1 MHRNKMSLPEIL
13 PTGFHDYCALL
24 EDERIVEL
32 LEHITDGFVFLN
44 REWRIT
50 HLSPK
55 AERHCGGSRA
65 EIIGRSVWEVCP
77 DLAGGTFETECRRA
91 MTGLRVAVFEH
102 FFPTPDTWFE
112 TRAVPAPTGLF
123 ISIYDVARRRQA
135 ENELRASQRRM
146 AGIISSAMD
155 AIITIDSSQRVTL
168 FNAAAEKMFGC
179 SVSEAIGQP
188 LDRFIPRRFREAHQH
203 HIENFGE
210 THVTRRSMGA
220 LGAVFGMRSSG
231 EEFPIEAAISQM
243 ETDGQKFYTVILRDI
258 TERKRAEERLREQAA
273 MLNLARDAII
283 IRDPNGRVLFWNK
296 GAENLYGW
304 TAEEAVGQDVRLMQ
318 FLNAAADFERAN
330 RAVLERGTWS
340 GELPQVARDGRKL
353 MAECRW
359 TLVCDEAGYPKSVL
373 AINTDVTEKKKL
385 EAQFLRAQRL
395 ESIGTLAGGIAHDL
409 NNVLSPM
416 LMAVQMLQMKTT
428 DEQSQR
434 MLELLRANAER
445 GGEMVRQV
453 LSFARGIGGERVA
466 MQPKHLIREVIKIL
480 RETFPKSIEISFRI
494 AEDLWMIN
502 GDATQ
507 LHQVLMNLCINA
519 RDAMPEGG
527 KLRIEAENKILDETS
542 ARMIL
547 DARPGRFVLITVA
560 DTGTGIPLEHLD
572 RIFDPFFTTKEIGKG
587 TGLGLSTVLGIAKGH
602 GGFVNVYSEVGR
614 GTQFRVY
621 LPALE
626 AGQLRQADAAPD
638 ELPIGHEELILVVDD
653 ETAIREITR
662 STLEAFNYRVLT
674 AGDGAE
680 AIALYA
686 EHRSEIK
693 VVLTDMMMPFMD
705 GPALIRALRKL
716 NPEVRIIASS
726 GLTENGKSVEVAL
739 TWVKA
744 FLSKPFSADK
754 LLKTLAEVLNDQ
766 HPSR

>member
-1 MHRNKMSLPEIL
+1 
-13 PTGFHDYCALL
+13 
-24 EDERIVEL
+24 
-32 LEHITDGFVFLN
+32 
-44 REWRIT
+44 
-50 HLSPK
+50 
-55 AERHCGGSRA
+55 
-65 EIIGRSVWEVCP
+65 
-77 DLAGGTFETECRRA
+77 
-91 MTGLRVAVFEH
+91 
-102 FFPTPDTWFE
+102 
-112 TRAVPAPTGLF
+112 
-123 ISIYDVARRRQA
+123 
-135 ENELRASQRRM
+135 
-146 AGIISSAMD
+146 
-155 AIITIDSSQRVTL
+155 
-168 FNAAAEKMFGC
+168 
-179 SVSEAIGQP
+179 
-188 LDRFIPRRFREAHQH
+188 
-203 HIENFGE
+203 
-210 THVTRRSMGA
+210 
-220 LGAVFGMRSSG
+220 
-231 EEFPIEAAISQM
+231 
-243 ETDGQKFYTVILRDI
+243 
-258 TERKRAEERLREQAA
+258 
-273 MLNLARDAII
+273 
-283 IRDPNGRVLFWNK
+283 
-296 GAENLYGW
+296 
-304 TAEEAVGQDVRLMQ
+304 
-318 FLNAAADFERAN
+318 
-330 RAVLERGTWS
+330 
-340 GELPQVARDGRKL
+340 
-353 MAECRW
+353 
-359 TLVCDEAGYPKSVL
+359 
-373 AINTDVTEKKKL
+373 
-385 EAQFLRAQRL
+385 
-395 ESIGTLAGGIAHDL
+395 
-409 NNVLSPM
+409 
-416 LMAVQMLQMKTT
+416 
-428 DEQSQR
+428 
-434 MLELLRANAER
+434 
-445 GGEMVRQV
+445 
-453 LSFARGIGGERVA
+453 

-547 DARPGRFVLITVA
+547 EARPGRFVLITVA

-626 AGQLRQADAAPD
+626 VGQLGQADAVPD

-653 ETAIREITR
+653 EAAIREITR

-693 VVLTDMMMPFMD
+693 VVLTDMMMPYMD

-744 FLSKPFSADK
+744 FLSKPFSAEK
-754 LLKTLAEVLNDQ
+754 LLKTIAEVLNDQ
-766 HPSR
+766 SVSR